1 VEGSCA
7 AEAIVWVASVE
18 LGVNREIFN
27 ELNEDDEYLVVG
39 FQYVDEEDVRLCDL
53 DHSIRLNLQT

>member
-1 VEGSCA
+1 MKGSCA

-18 LGVNREIFN
+18 LGVNGEISN
-27 ELNEDDEYLVVG
+27 GLIEGDDYLVVG

-53 DHSIRLNLQT
+53 ERRFS

>member
-1 VEGSCA
+1 VKGSCA

-18 LGVNREIFN
+18 LGVNGEISN
-27 ELNEDDEYLVVG
+27 GLIEGDDYLVVG

-53 DHSIRLNLQT
+53 ERRFS

>member
-1 VEGSCA
+1 VKGSCA

-18 LGVNREIFN
+18 LGVNGEISN
-27 ELNEDDEYLVVG
+27 GLIEGDDYLVVA

-53 DHSIRLNLQT
+53 ERRFS